1 MAMPRGSRRYCRA
14 ASGSGLDRATAVL
27 IACQVSL
34 ADERQLS
41 TRLDLL
47 DIATRAFADTA
58 PTLILIGEAVRTENP
73 DVAMHA
79 MAAARPG

>member
-1 MAMPRGSRRYCRA
+1 LIA
-14 ASGSGLDRATAVL
+14 AGLDRATPVL

-47 DIATRAFADTA
+47 DIATRAFADAA

-73 DVAMHA
+73 GVAVHA
-79 MAAARPG
+79 TAAARPG